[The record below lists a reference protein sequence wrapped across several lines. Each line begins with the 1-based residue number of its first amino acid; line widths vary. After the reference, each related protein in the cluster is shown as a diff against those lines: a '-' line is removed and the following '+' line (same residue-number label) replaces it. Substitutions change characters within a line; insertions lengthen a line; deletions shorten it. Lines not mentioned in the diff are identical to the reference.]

1 MRRSGAG
8 SFCCGNGD
16 FVRFGYEPMAVEN
29 EQARWNEAVATG
41 ADLLLSAC
49 PACQIAFLD
58 AKRRAKSTVDVLDVV
73 EWLASAI

>member
-1 MRRSGAG
+1 
-8 SFCCGNGD
+8 
-16 FVRFGYEPMAVEN
+16 MAVEN
-29 EQARWNEAVATG
+29 EEARWNEAVATG

-73 EWLASAI
+73 EWLATAI